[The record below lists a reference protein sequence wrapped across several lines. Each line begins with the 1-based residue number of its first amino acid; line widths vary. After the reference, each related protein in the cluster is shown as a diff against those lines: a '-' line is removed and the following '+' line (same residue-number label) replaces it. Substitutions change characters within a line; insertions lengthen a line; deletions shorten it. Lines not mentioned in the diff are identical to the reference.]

1 MIAWTL
7 VPLTCWLCALMAR
20 PARPLPGSEVQE
32 LVYTRLMGRQQRLM
46 LLACTATVLLI
57 LGMVLMLPQRV
68 DADLRAVRQANADC
82 AARIDEDAPL
92 EPSSRCYVL
101 EAGGTWEQERR
112 RADGGWERMGT
123 VAAPV
128 ALDTTIH
135 GSKP

>member
-20 PARPLPGSEVQE
+20 PTRPLPGSEVQE
-32 LVYTRLMGRQQRLM
+32 RVYNRLLGRQQRLV
-46 LLACTATVLLI
+46 LLACMATALLV
-57 LGMVLMLPQRV
+57 LGMLLMLPQRV
-68 DADLRAVRQANADC
+68 DADLRAIRQANADC
-82 AARIDEDAPL
+82 AAQIDEDGML
-92 EPSSRCYVL
+92 EHSSRCYVL
-101 EAGGTWEQERR
+101 EAGGVWEQERR
-112 RADGGWERMGT
+112 RADGGWELMGT